1 MRQRNAD
8 VANSNHHSCTVILR
22 TADGNA
28 LTCNARNPAVQRLR
42 CAGDT
47 AGSHNN
53 ALIGLDVLGFVAFT
67 YLNADNGV
75 SSWVIVELGNAH
87 TVVDLDT
94 ALVELFDQN
103 FNVVTALER
112 VLTVSAQTA
121 VAGIRFKVM
130 FGKTGVFKE
139 VECFAGVLC
148 EAVNRFLQAHVVTI
162 SHDVFGELL
171 PGVFTAFG
179 VGILHL
185 GTPSC
190 EQAAAEVGS
199 CMEGRLTCVINGNF
213 TAGIVCLTGGHHTGT
228 AAAQDDDVNC
238 VIPFGR
244 KIVSGSGSSHCRSSD
259 SANGSSSGC
268 SKESTTRYACH
279 FIILLSS

>member
-1 MRQRNAD
+1 MRQRNTD
-8 VANSNHHSCTVILR
+8 VTNCNHHGCTVILR

-28 LTCNARNPAVQRLR
+28 LTGNTRNPAVERLR
-42 CAGDT
+42 CTGDT

-53 ALIGLDVLGFVAFT
+53 ALVGFDVLGLVAFA

-75 SSWVIVELGNAH
+75 SSRIIVELGNAH
-87 TVVDLDT
+87 AVVNLD
-94 ALVELFDQN
+94 AAFVELFDQN
-103 FNVVTALER
+103 FDVVTALER

-139 VECFAGVLC
+139 VKCFAGVLC
-148 EAVNRFLQAHVVTI
+148 EAVNRFLQAHVVAV
-162 SHDVFGELL
+162 SHDVFGKLL
-171 PGVFTAFG
+171 PGVFTAFRIS
-179 VGILHL
+179 ILHL

-199 CMEGRLTCVINGNF
+199 CMEGRLACVINGNF
-213 TAGIVCLTGGHHTGT
+213 TAGIVCLAGSHHTGT

-259 SANGSSSGC
+259 SANGSSGSC